1 MQISQLKKSYGID
14 ELPIKNRQEFIKFL
28 MNDAHIRRQIGLEKF
43 KKVLN
48 FYRAKI
54 LYYNDEIKLHV
65 EFSASDYAKKNMRF
79 GNVDLLITF
88 VRNDLQIVKGVPIW
102 SFYRKI
108 NNRYVLTINE
118 DIKTDFDMLGEFY
131 YAV

>member
-28 MNDAHIRRQIGLEKF
+28 MNDAHIRRKIGLEKF